1 MSQTHAQNREFDWT
15 IPAFDMFQ
23 DKFSKMGHIFGKMLQ
38 IMVLLKNDHLVEK
51 MKKQNIATVPHIG
64 KGVLVKPFHQKF
76 SSKTQER
83 SQMNTLFLIL
93 LIFDLNFVPKTL

>member
-23 DKFSKMGHIFGKMLQ
+23 DKFSKMGHTFGKMLQ

-51 MKKQNIATVPHIG
+51 MKKQNIATVPH
-64 KGVLVKPFHQKF
+64 
-76 SSKTQER
+76 SSKKDQIFKIWHFHAT
-83 SQMNTLFLIL
+83 TLNS
-93 LIFDLNFVPKTL
+93 DLYINNKMANKKMTKN